1 MPSDPIIVGYHKI
14 RGLGA
19 PLRMIC
25 YYKGEKFI
33 NAGYGADMKEK
44 WFGEVKPADMK
55 EKFINAGYG
64 ADMKEKFINAG
75 YGADMKEKFI
85 NAGYGA
91 DMKEKFINAG
101 YGADMK
107 EKWFGEVKPTLAK
120 KNSCINLPYIVD
132 GDDVITQ
139 SNTCALYLGRKLG
152 TDTDA
157 NFAKNH
163 TVLDQTMDLRNDL
176 MKVVYSFSGVVK
188 TKEEFPEGAKQHIA
202 GTTTANFT
210 KLEGF
215 CVGPYMCGAKP
226 ESGDF
231 MLFEMLD
238 QHSSICKSI
247 GEPDILD
254 SFPKL
259 KALHAAMKAEPTLAS
274 YFASD
279 CYVKW
284 AQNNG
289 LFTHFT
295 GQGADFE
302 YGPSV
307 EELV

>member
-25 YYKGEKFI
+25 CYKGEKFI

-44 WFGEVKPADMK
+44 WFGEVKPM
-55 EKFINAGYG
+55 
-64 ADMKEKFINAG
+64 
-75 YGADMKEKFI
+75 
-85 NAGYGA
+85 
-91 DMKEKFINAG
+91 
-101 YGADMK
+101 
-107 EKWFGEVKPTLAK
+107 LAK

-176 MKVVYSFSGVVK
+176 MKVVYAFSGIVK

-202 GTTTANFT
+202 GTTTTSFT
-210 KLEGF
+210 KLESF
-215 CVGPYMCGAKP
+215 CAGPYMCGAKP

-247 GEPDILD
+247 GEPDILE

-259 KALHAAMKAEPTLAS
+259 KTLHAAMKAEPTLAS

-295 GQGADFE
+295 GQGADFV

-307 EELV
+307 EELVQP